1 MDGLRPQL
9 NAAQPLSLN
18 LYYLLTA
25 WADTFYDQE
34 QQAMTVAL
42 QTFHSVPIYRPPLTN
57 DEFTI
62 SVEADTI
69 EEMSRLW
76 QAFTVPMRLSCV
88 VKVGVVFVAPSAL
101 PPPVAK
107 PPVTAN
113 VAVGPIPASSD
124 PPVLYAAM
132 NLAFAPYPPPTDAT
146 LGVVTG
152 GELVAVGGS
161 SVLVRGAGLDRADAA
176 QVFLSTPDGLTEWQV
191 TAAPSWRRALTDPA
205 DPTGAA
211 TLELVLPAAYSDPV
225 TGAPAPP
232 NRTPTPGVYRL
243 AVGRN
248 PGVRSNRVPLTVA
261 ARIDSLT
268 GPSGGLYTLT
278 GAGFAPAAT
287 SVSVAGH
294 RRHGVGD
301 CHHELH
307 HLCAARRAAARR
319 NLRRRRDGER
329 RSMPSRPT
337 GDSMSTVA
345 VLRPEPPPESAAS
358 GATTLGLILAMTRAR
373 AQRLTLWMERVWQA
387 GRSSPDQGLAITAG
401 EVAWLLAADDAAREE
416 AAFLDAD
423 PRAAALG
430 LAARSGAARTRA
442 GSDMGG
448 PDEGLLLGRGRG
460 RILALLAAVE
470 ADPGLQRVIAYL
482 NDDARLGRPT
492 PELSARLA
500 GRTSRALGGR
510 SHSPLALGRSA
521 RRRAGSRA
529 DHRLADRS
537 CGDDRPARR
546 RLASIRASQMRRA

>member
-1 MDGLRPQL
+1 MAWSTPDISTITDALHDLLTTALSNAMSAVPPQIPTFNVSVNLGSPETARVTPCQLSLYLLHVARDPYWRNTPLDGPRPQL

-146 LGVVTG
+146 LGVVTS

-191 TAAPSWRRALTDPA
+191 TAAPSWRRPQTDPA

-287 SVSVAGH
+287 SVSVAGIDVTASATVTTSSITFAPPAVPPPP
-294 RRHGVGD
+294 GTY
-301 CHHELH
+301 
-307 HLCAARRAAARR
+307 A
-319 NLRRRRDGER
+319 
-329 RSMPSRPT
+329 
-337 GDSMSTVA
+337 VA
-345 VLRPEPPPESAAS
+345 VMVNGVPCLPGP
-358 GATTLGLILAMTRAR
+358 L
-373 AQRLTLWMERVWQA
+373 
-387 GRSSPDQGLAITAG
+387 
-401 EVAWLLAADDAAREE
+401 VAL
-416 AAFLDAD
+416 
-423 PRAAALG
+423 
-430 LAARSGAARTRA
+430 
-442 GSDMGG
+442 
-448 PDEGLLLGRGRG
+448 
-460 RILALLAAVE
+460 
-470 ADPGLQRVIAYL
+470 
-482 NDDARLGRPT
+482 
-492 PELSARLA
+492 
-500 GRTSRALGGR
+500 
-510 SHSPLALGRSA
+510 
-521 RRRAGSRA
+521 
-529 DHRLADRS
+529 
-537 CGDDRPARR
+537 
-546 RLASIRASQMRRA
+546 